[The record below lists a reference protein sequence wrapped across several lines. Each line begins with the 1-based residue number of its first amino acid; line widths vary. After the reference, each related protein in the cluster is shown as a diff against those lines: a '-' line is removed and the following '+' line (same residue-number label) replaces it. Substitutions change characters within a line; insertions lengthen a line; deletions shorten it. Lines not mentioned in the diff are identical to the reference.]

1 MKTNNNIPTANQLL
15 NKKYGKEGSDSR
27 IQFNEKATS
36 YYYGVLLRDKR
47 KELRLTQTQLAE
59 KSGTT
64 RSYVARIEKG
74 KTDMQVSTFVKLL
87 TALGLGIN
95 ISPIL

>member
-1 MKTNNNIPTANQLL
+1 MRTNNIPTANQLL
-15 NKKYGKEGSDSR
+15 DKKYGKEGTVSR
-27 IQFNEKATS
+27 GQFNDKATA
-36 YYYGVLLRDKR
+36 YYYGILLRDKR
-47 KELRLTQTQLAE
+47 KELQLTQTELAE

-64 RSYVARIEKG
+64 RSYIARIEKG

>member
-1 MKTNNNIPTANQLL
+1 MD
-15 NKKYGKEGSDSR
+15 YGKIGAFIAEC
-27 IQFNEKATS
+27 
-36 YYYGVLLRDKR
+36 R
-47 KELRLTQTQLAE
+47 KKENLTQTQLAE